1 MHKAQILEVNGSQTV
16 ELPAEV
22 GFPEDVKDVYVR
34 KMGRDLVLSPVD
46 GAWDS
51 FFLDGPKV
59 SDDFLPERASQH
71 QDEREE
77 L

>member
-1 MHKAQILEVNGSQTV
+1 MRKAQILEVNGSQTV

-51 FFLDGPKV
+51 FFLNGPKV
-59 SDDFLPERASQH
+59 SDDFLPERASQ
-71 QDEREE
+71 
-77 L
+77 